1 MSRYCAW
8 RSAKTQPH
16 STACPAGR
24 GVAAAMPATELW
36 LCIAGPTAT
45 RPRWHERQILS
56 CSRRQ
61 QGGQMGEGGGGT
73 VCAGAKLPWGLLHRR
88 AQRQAGPSFG
98 ASLFWRLLVLA
109 PPCFGASFFWRLLVL
124 APSCVAPRL
133 LAPPSFGAS
142 FFWRLHLLAGPGRP
156 LIVHAPQRVLWAFP
170 PSHAFF
176 GRHRTGSHRCPPP
189 PPPLLPLLPSPLP
202 LRPPARQRP
211 ATGLSH
217 GPGLPRF
224 GHTPRS
230 PLRPWQI
237 RVGPH
242 RQATVWPGTHGP
254 AVRGERQPVSPTPKK
269 SPES

>member
-1 MSRYCAW
+1 MSCGPWGSSGHACNRAVAVHCWTDSY
-8 RSAKTQPH
+8 SASLARAPDPFLQQA
-16 STACPAGR
+16 TAGWPN
-24 GVAAAMPATELW
+24 
-36 LCIAGPTAT
+36 
-45 RPRWHERQILS
+45 
-56 CSRRQ
+56 
-61 QGGQMGEGGGGT
+61 GGGGGGHS
-73 VCAGAKLPWGLLHRR
+73 VCRGQAALGTLAQAGAETGR
-88 AQRQAGPSFG
+88 AF
-98 ASLFWRLLVLA
+98 LWRLLVLA
-109 PPCFGASFFWRLLVL
+109 PPCFGAALLWRLLFWRLLVL